1 MDTHLDNLPNV
12 QQLLKEQ
19 ESIDG
24 SIRRFL
30 PVAQKRGNHM
40 KIYDI
45 SQEVFSCAVYP
56 GDPRPEKQALYSTE
70 AGDLYNL
77 SSFAMCAHN
86 GTHVDAPFHFL
97 HNGKTVD
104 QLDLTHFV
112 GVCYVV
118 RHKGEVT
125 AVDAEAILRRANGAE
140 RILIAGNAT
149 VTAEAAEVFA
159 AGEIKLLGN
168 EGQTVGPKDT
178 PMQVHLLLLRR
189 DIALLEG
196 IVLRDIPEG
205 RYFLSAAPLNLAG
218 TDGAPCRAYLVD
230 MEED

>member
-1 MDTHLDNLPNV
+1 
-12 QQLLKEQ
+12 
-19 ESIDG
+19 
-24 SIRRFL
+24 
-30 PVAQKRGNHM
+30 M

-56 GDPRPEKQALYSTE
+56 GDPQPEKQTLYSTA

-77 SSFAMCAHN
+77 TSFAMCAHN

-104 QLDLTHFV
+104 QMNLSHFV
-112 GVCYVV
+112 GECFVS
-118 RHKGEVT
+118 RHEGNVT
-125 AVDAEAILRRANGAE
+125 AENAEAILRKASGAE

-159 AGEIKLLGN
+159 EAGIKLLGN
-168 EGQTVGPKDT
+168 EGQTVGPENA

-189 DIALLEG
+189 GIVLLEG
-196 IVLRDIPEG
+196 IVLQAVPEG
-205 RYFLSAAPLNLAG
+205 RYFLSAAPLNLGGA
-218 TDGAPCRAYLVD
+218 DGAPCRAYLVD
-230 MEED
+230 MLCD